1 MAAVKTKAKKTMA
14 KKASN
19 LLANKGLKRL
29 AAKELREKL
38 SKSKKP
44 VFILLDNE
52 KFEISEEER
61 RQFIQALVQG
71 SNLKSSVEE
80 NEDLSTQDVADL
92 LNVSRPY
99 VVKLIDTNKLKSFKV
114 GVHRRVLRSVAL
126 EFREKMRNE
135 QNESLDKLAE
145 ETQKLGLEFK

>member
-1 MAAVKTKAKKTMA
+1 MAVVKAKAKKTMT

-19 LLANKGLKRL
+19 LLVNKGLKRI

-71 SNLKSSVEE
+71 AKPESSVEE
-80 NEDLSTQDVADL
+80 NEDLSTQEVADL

-99 VVKLIDTNKLKSFKV
+99 VVKLIDTNKMKSFRV
-114 GVHRRVLRSVAL
+114 GVHRRVLKSVAL

-135 QNESLDKLAE
+135 QGEVLDKLAE